1 MSWWPLDWADWRPF
15 FLSWFSIHAAYLVE
29 LVEDEV

>member
-1 MSWWPLDWADWRPF
+1 MSLWPLDWAEWRPF
-15 FLSWFSIHAAYLVE
+15 FLSSIIINTANPVE